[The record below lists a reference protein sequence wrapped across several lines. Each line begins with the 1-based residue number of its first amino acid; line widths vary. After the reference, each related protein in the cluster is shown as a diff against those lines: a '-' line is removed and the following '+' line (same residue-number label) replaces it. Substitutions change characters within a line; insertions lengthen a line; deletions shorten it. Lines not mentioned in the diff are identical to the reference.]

1 MTLTWLGPLE
11 RRLSRARGLAGIARS
26 LVIYYGGRRRHRGMD
41 RLHRLFVRRG
51 DLVFD
56 VGSHVGD
63 RIASFRRLG
72 AAVVAVEPQPAA
84 CGVVRLLYGRDPSVA
99 IEPAAVGAAAGEADL
114 LVNVANPTVS
124 SLSAAFVAAARDAP
138 GWEGQRWER
147 RIRVPVVTLDELISR
162 HGAPAFVKLD
172 VEGYEAEALS
182 GLTRPVAALSFE
194 FTTIQRAV
202 ARRCLAHCARLGDY
216 RYNAALGESQR
227 LVHARWLSLA
237 EIRAWLDGLPHAANS
252 GDVYARL
259 GAAAGLD
266 SAP

>member
-1 MTLTWLGPLE
+1 MPAWLDPFG

-26 LVIYYGGRRRHRGMD
+26 LVIYYGGRRRHRAMD
-41 RLHRLFVRRG
+41 RLHRCFVRRG

-72 AAVVAVEPQPAA
+72 AAVVAVEPQPAL
-84 CGVVRLLYGRDPSVA
+84 CGVVRLFYGRDASVS
-99 IEPAAVGAAAGEADL
+99 IEPSAVGAAAGEAAL

-124 SLSAAFVAAARDAP
+124 SLSAAFVAAARGAP

-147 RIRVPVVTLDELISR
+147 QIRVPVVTLDQLIAR
-162 HGAPAFVKLD
+162 HGEPAFVKLD
-172 VEGYEAEALS
+172 VEGYEAEALC
-182 GLTRPVAALSFE
+182 GLSRPVAALSFE

-202 ARRCLAHCARLGDY
+202 ARRCLDHCARLGDY

-227 LVHARWLSLA
+227 LIHARWLSSGQM
-237 EIRAWLDGLPHAANS
+237 RDWLDGLPDEANS
-252 GDVYARL
+252 GDVYACL
-259 GAAAGLD
+259 APAAAPA
-266 SAP
+266 STR